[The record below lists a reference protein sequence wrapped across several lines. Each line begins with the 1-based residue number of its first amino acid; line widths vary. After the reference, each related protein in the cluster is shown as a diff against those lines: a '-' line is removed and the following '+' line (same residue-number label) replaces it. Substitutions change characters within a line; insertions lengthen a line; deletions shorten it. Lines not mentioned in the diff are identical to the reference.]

1 MKIGNYYIDT
11 FWLIFIGTFLI
22 FSLMEPWML
31 IIVVLA
37 LIFAIEKDDAH

>member
-22 FSLMEPWML
+22 FLLMEPWML
-31 IIVVLA
+31 ITVVLF
-37 LIFAIEKDDAH
+37 LIAAIEKDDMH